1 VILAFSSRCY
11 LKYARRYPKEIAM
24 FKPALAASL
33 VLVAG
38 AAALTEVLAAYAQA
52 V

>member
-1 VILAFSSRCY
+1 MDDEVPRSSRNTV
-11 LKYARRYPKEIAM
+11 RFKEPDM
-24 FKPALAASL
+24 FKPTLAASL
-33 VLVAG
+33 VMVAG

>member
-1 VILAFSSRCY
+1 M
-11 LKYARRYPKEIAM
+11 LKPT
-24 FKPALAASL
+24 LAASF

-52 V
+52 A

>member
-1 VILAFSSRCY
+1 M
-11 LKYARRYPKEIAM
+11 LKPT
-24 FKPALAASL
+24 LAASL